1 MKKYR
6 DHYFCKAKA
15 ENYPARSVY
24 KLQELDEKF
33 SLLKKGM
40 RIYDLGAAPGSW
52 SLYAA
57 RKTGPEGHI
66 LSVDLKEAGTTF
78 PPCVTYL
85 REDVFAPTP
94 GLCEALAQAGPFH
107 LVMSDMAPAT
117 TGVKLTDQA
126 RSLELALAAHDAAI
140 ANLLPGGNFVVKIFM
155 GPDTGDLLS
164 LMRENFA
171 SVKSMKP
178 KSSRSESRETFYV
191 GLGFRPKKR
200 HE

>member
-40 RIYDLGAAPGSW
+40 KIYDLGAAPGSW

-57 RKTGPEGHI
+57 KKIGPEG
-66 LSVDLKEAGTTF
+66 LVLAVDLKEAGTAF
-78 PPCVTYL
+78 PPYVTYM

-94 GLCEALAQAGPFH
+94 GLCEALERNGPFH

-126 RSLELALAAHDAAI
+126 RSLELAIAAHKAAS

-155 GPDTGDLLS
+155 GPDTEELLA

-178 KSSRSESRETFYV
+178 KSSRSESREIFYV

-200 HE
+200 LE